1 MTGFGTRDYAGG
13 NRGIHDDIYATALF
27 LTDGREQLLIV
38 AYDICFLSRDETD
51 RLKGSIGRRL
61 DLKPSQILLN
71 YSHNHTSPRV
81 GNWYYES
88 SDPYYINE
96 ILEPATVSIA
106 LNAKDSA
113 QDVTVWVGEGE
124 TGVPMNRRLL
134 NKETGKV
141 EFAPNPAG
149 VAYKKLPVVVFKDRD
164 GKPMVVLFSVSAH
177 ASSIKANER
186 SYFISADY
194 PGVARKLL
202 RDRLGVKGAVFLQG
216 AGGSAKVS
224 INGNTF
230 LDGSWEDVQR
240 AGERVASEVMQCIS
254 KGLSPVKLNIVSRMV
269 EMQWPMRP
277 VLSREGYAD
286 ILAKPSVD
294 SEESPEIQ
302 QMWARD
308 MIARL
313 DQGYRL
319 PTRVPISAHGISLGS
334 GFRMIAIEGELVADL
349 GHLIR
354 DFYSDGVTMPMGYS
368 DGCQLYLPSSK
379 MMDEGGYEVESY
391 WEYRFPA
398 PLAKGVEAIMTDSL
412 KQLRRE
418 GVR

>member
-1 MTGFGTRDYAGG
+1 
-13 NRGIHDDIYATALF
+13 
-27 LTDGREQLLIV
+27 
-38 AYDICFLSRDETD
+38 
-51 RLKGSIGRRL
+51 
-61 DLKPSQILLN
+61 
-71 YSHNHTSPRV
+71 
-81 GNWYYES
+81 
-88 SDPYYINE
+88 
-96 ILEPATVSIA
+96 
-106 LNAKDSA
+106 
-113 QDVTVWVGEGE
+113 
-124 TGVPMNRRLL
+124 
-134 NKETGKV
+134 
-141 EFAPNPAG
+141 
-149 VAYKKLPVVVFKDRD
+149 
-164 GKPMVVLFSVSAH
+164 
-177 ASSIKANER
+177 
-186 SYFISADY
+186 
-194 PGVARKLL
+194 
-202 RDRLGVKGAVFLQG
+202 
-216 AGGSAKVS
+216 
-224 INGNTF
+224 
-230 LDGSWEDVQR
+230 
-240 AGERVASEVMQCIS
+240 
-254 KGLSPVKLNIVSRMV
+254 MV